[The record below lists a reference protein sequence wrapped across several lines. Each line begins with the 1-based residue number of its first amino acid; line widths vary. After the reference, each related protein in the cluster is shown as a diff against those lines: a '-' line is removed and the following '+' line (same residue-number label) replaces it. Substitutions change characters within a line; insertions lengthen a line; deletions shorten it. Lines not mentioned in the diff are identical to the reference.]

1 MFCVTII
8 DARFFENS
16 FYGLACLFGAPDIRR
31 TETTAGVVGNIIIDE
46 VRNDSYN
53 ICCTFLIDPTA
64 ISAFSDVI
72 VGLCQKITDRLL
84 GQHHTSLTLHDQKK
98 ES

>member
-16 FYGLACLFGAPDIRR
+16 FYGLACIFGVPDIRR

-53 ICCTFLIDPTA
+53 ICCTFLIDSTA

-72 VGLCQKITDRLL
+72 IGLLEEIMNRLL
-84 GQHHTSLTLHDQKK
+84 S
-98 ES
+98 